1 MAYLLLALRF
11 LLELCLFAAWAVI
24 GYSAFNNAA
33 LGIVAGFALVAVTV
47 AIWSALLSPR
57 RRTHLSL
64 VARVAI
70 ELALFGAAGI
80 ALAALGHPVW
90 AVILVAAE
98 LLILG
103 GLALAGYR
111 PGEEPGRPR
120 S

>member
-1 MAYLLLALRF
+1 VAYLLLALRF

-24 GYSAFNNAA
+24 GYSAFDNAA
-33 LGIVAGFALVAVTV
+33 LGVVAGIALTAVTATLWGV
-47 AIWSALLSPR
+47 LLSPR
-57 RRTHLSL
+57 RRTNLSL
-64 VARVAI
+64 AARVAI
-70 ELALFGAAGI
+70 ELALFGAAGV

-98 LLILG
+98 LLVLG
-103 GLALAGYR
+103 GLVLAGHR